1 MRTLLP
7 ALPVLAALI
16 LAGCTRTVYVPVE
29 NTSHTTD
36 TVRLV
41 NLRTDS
47 VVQRDS
53 VAVYVNGDTV
63 RITRW
68 RDRFRYRD
76 RTDTVYKAV
85 TASVKVSVPYPVER
99 KLTKWERTKLDW
111 GGKAMGL
118 IAAAV
123 CAATA
128 WLALRAWI
136 RSKVPKT

>member
-7 ALPVLAALI
+7 ALPVLAALV
-16 LAGCTRTVYVPVE
+16 LAGCARTVYVPME

-85 TASVKVSVPYPVER
+85 TDSVKVSVPYPVER
-99 KLTKWERTKLDW
+99 ELTKWERTKMGF
-111 GGKAMGL
+111 GGIAIGAIIAVVCIAVVWL
-118 IAAAV
+118 I
-123 CAATA
+123 
-128 WLALRAWI
+128 RKF
-136 RSKVPKT
+136 RK

>member
-7 ALPVLAALI
+7 AIILAAI
-16 LAGCTRTVYVPVE
+16 LTAGCTRTVYVPVE
-29 NTSHTTD
+29 NTVRSTD

-41 NLRTDS
+41 NLRVDS

-53 VAVYVNGDTV
+53 VAVYVSGDTV

-76 RTDTVYKAV
+76 RTDTVYKAA
-85 TASVKVSVPYPVER
+85 TDSVKVAVPYPVER
-99 KLTKWERTKLDW
+99 KLTKWERTKLEW

-118 IAAAV
+118 IVAAV
-123 CAATA
+123 CAAIA
-128 WLALRAWI
+128 WLAIRAWI
-136 RSKVPKT
+136 RSKAPKI